1 MKRKTLEDI
10 TIDRGGPTKQFLSQF
25 WDQIDVLA
33 VQHDNLTTGC
43 KHSIKLFSARSGGC
57 SPTSDLDLDD
67 AVAKAV
73 AGEDNLDEVTKDL
86 NDKIDS
92 YYRVV
97 GILIFRSIVGGYVI
111 SHKAMTRLWRNG

>member
-1 MKRKTLEDI
+1 MKRKTLENI
-10 TIDRGGPTKQFLSQF
+10 AIDRGGPTKQFLSQF

-33 VQHDNLTTGC
+33 VPHENLTTGC

-86 NDKIDS
+86 NEKIDS

-97 GILIFRSIVGGYVI
+97 GVLIFRSIVGGYVI